1 MENKYQKGKI
11 YKIVCKTTNKVYI
24 GSTCEKY
31 LSDRLKGHRIAYKY
45 KKDTTNYYCSVF
57 EVLKNNDYYIELI
70 ENYPCTCK
78 DELSRRERHHIN
90 ITENC
95 INIKRPIVEPGE
107 KKEEFEKTIEKI
119 KCPKCSK
126 EVQRRS
132 LNSHYKSRV
141 CTLINSLNCD
151 RIKFEDVITI
161 DKIHPPKNDKNLFED
176 SSVEVVRGSPHSL
189 SDDEIDEDDKPPQG
203 LLHFII

>member
-1 MENKYQKGKI
+1 MSEKYQKGKI
-11 YKIVCKTTNKVYI
+11 YKIVCKTTNKIYI

-45 KKDTTNYYCSVF
+45 KKDMTNYYCSVF
-57 EVLKNNDYYIELI
+57 EVLKNNNYYIELI

-95 INIKRPIVEPGE
+95 VNIKRPIVEPEE
-107 KKEEFEKTIEKI
+107 KKEEFEKTIEKVNCPRCN
-119 KCPKCSK
+119 KC
-126 EVQRRS
+126 VQRRS
-132 LNSHYKSRV
+132 LESHYKSKV
-141 CTLINSLNCD
+141 CKLITSLNNN

-161 DKIHPPKNDKNLFED
+161 DKIYPAKNDNHLPVGED
-176 SSVEVVRGSPHSL
+176 
-189 SDDEIDEDDKPPQG
+189 
-203 LLHFII
+203 